1 MKITIIIYPS
11 DLIKG
16 RNDNNVYDKYD
27 LFFNSRRM
35 TQVSKSVNN
44 GSVSPED

>member
-16 RNDNNVYDKYD
+16 RNDNNVYDNLIYS
-27 LFFNSRRM
+27 LI
-35 TQVSKSVNN
+35 Q
-44 GSVSPED
+44 EE